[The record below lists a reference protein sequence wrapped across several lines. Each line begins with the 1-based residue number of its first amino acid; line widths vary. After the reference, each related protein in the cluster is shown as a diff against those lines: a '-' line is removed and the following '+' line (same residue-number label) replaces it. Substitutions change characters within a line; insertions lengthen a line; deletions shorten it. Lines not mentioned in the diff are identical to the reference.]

1 MHLLTMKTKVVM
13 PPPGIFLKEDLYCQK
28 QWRHVQ
34 DLCDEF
40 WSRWR
45 KEVYAT
51 PQAQQKWNQVKRN
64 IQVGDIVLVCD
75 SAIRNVW
82 PMA

>member
-1 MHLLTMKTKVVM
+1 M
-13 PPPGIFLKEDLYCQK
+13 
-28 QWRHVQ
+28 
-34 DLCDEF
+34 CDEF

-64 IQVGDIVLVCD
+64 FQVGDMFWYVTMLFGMYGQ
-75 SAIRNVW
+75 W
-82 PMA
+82 HEY